1 MSTPRRHPCNKSALK
16 VFWLAIVL
24 SFSLAQNIYAENLP
38 DIGDTAGRILT
49 PEDERRIGEQFFRQL
64 QQNATIIEDAEINQY
79 IQSLGLSLVSNSDDP
94 FQAYRFFMVDNNTV
108 NAFAAPGG
116 YIGIHSGLMFATRNE
131 GELASVFAHEIAH
144 ITQRHIARA
153 IEAQSKAAPLN
164 TAALLAAILLGA
176 AGNGQAASAA
186 VATSVAGSAQ
196 RSINFTRA
204 NEKEADRTG
213 ITILARSGINPS
225 AMPDFFG
232 RLEQVSRVNQSA
244 LPEFLR
250 THPITRSRIADSRAR
265 ADQYED
271 AGRKDS
277 EYFQL
282 IKARLRVLLAEDKQA
297 AVKQF
302 ESEVEKEDANLAS
315 RYGLAL
321 AYSEN
326 GQYQKARELLKKL
339 LQQSPDDKHFTNA
352 LARVEMNEGNDTLAV
367 KLLSEN
373 FELNPHNHA
382 VTLNYAEALLLTN
395 EPVKTQRL
403 LQEHIR
409 RGNTQSA
416 TTYKLLAEAL
426 GKTNSTI
433 EAHESL
439 AEYHYLSGDR
449 NEAIN
454 QLEIAIKRAKNKDS
468 LAIQRIEARL
478 EQLRPEKD
486 KKS

>member
-1 MSTPRRHPCNKSALK
+1 MPTPRHHPSHKSALK
-16 VFWLAIVL
+16 VLWLAIVL
-24 SFSLAQNIYAENLP
+24 SFFFAQNIYAENLP

-232 RLEQVSRVNQSA
+232 RLEQVSRVNQSS

-250 THPITRSRIADSRAR
+250 THPVTQSRIADSRAR

-271 AGRKDS
+271 SGRKDS

-282 IKARLRVLLAEDKQA
+282 IKARLRVLLASDKQA
-297 AVKQF
+297 VLKQLQSENEKP
-302 ESEVEKEDANLAS
+302 ESSLATQ
-315 RYGLAL
+315 YGLAL
-321 AYSEN
+321 ALSQT
-326 GQYQKARELLKKL
+326 GQYKNARELLKKL
-339 LQQSPDDKHFTNA
+339 LAKSPDNIHLTNA
-352 LARVEMNEGNDTLAV
+352 LARVEMNDGNDELAT
-367 KLLSEN
+367 KLLADN
-373 FELNPHNHA
+373 FELYPHNHA
-382 VTLNYAEALLLTN
+382 VTLNYAEALLLN
-395 EPVKTQRL
+395 NKPLKAQRL
-403 LQEHIR
+403 LREHTR
-409 RGNTQSA
+409 RSSQQSA
-416 TTYKLLAEAL
+416 NTYKLLAEAL

-439 AEYHYLSGDR
+439 AEYHYLSGDHD
-449 NEAIN
+449 EAIN
-454 QLEIAIKRAKNKDS
+454 QLEIAAKLAENKDDF
-468 LAIQRIEARL
+468 AAQRISTKI
-478 EQLRPEKD
+478 EQLQP
-486 KKS
+486 KKE